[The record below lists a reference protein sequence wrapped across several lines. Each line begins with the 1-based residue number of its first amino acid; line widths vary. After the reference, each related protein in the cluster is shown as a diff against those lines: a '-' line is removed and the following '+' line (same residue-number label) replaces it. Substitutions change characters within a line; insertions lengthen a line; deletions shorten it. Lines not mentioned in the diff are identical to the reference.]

1 MLDLKFQRFGKCT
14 LKADHKAPTHIE
26 FSPNYLDLVV
36 ELADLQL
43 IARSNWKI
51 AITNLPLT
59 FFKKFFFKFSVD
71 LNDKV
76 DTSVDIAV

>member
-1 MLDLKFQRFGKCT
+1 MIKQISSNYTDIRFCYVMLDLKFQRFGKCT

-43 IARSNWKI
+43 IARSN
-51 AITNLPLT
+51 
-59 FFKKFFFKFSVD
+59 
-71 LNDKV
+71 
-76 DTSVDIAV
+76 